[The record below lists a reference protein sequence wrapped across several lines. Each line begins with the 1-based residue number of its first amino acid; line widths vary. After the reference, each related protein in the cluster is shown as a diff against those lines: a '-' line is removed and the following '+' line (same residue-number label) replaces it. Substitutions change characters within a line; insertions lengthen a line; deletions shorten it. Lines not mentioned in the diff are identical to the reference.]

1 MMSTAQIHL
10 LLNHVPVFCTLLG
23 LPILLYG
30 WLKKQTPVVYVA
42 LALFIVGAISAVPVY
57 FSGEGAEDLVERL
70 PGVLESLIETHEDL
84 AKIAM
89 LAVEALGLTALAGWF
104 VLYKKPEAT
113 RWLMPVLAVLS
124 LGTTGIM
131 AQTAHVG
138 GQIRHSEIR
147 SQASA
152 DSPSGASVDVNTG
165 AAEPEGAAGQYKS
178 EDHDDDHD
186 DDD

>member
-1 MMSTAQIHL
+1 MSAAQMHL

-23 LPILLYG
+23 IPMLLYG
-30 WLKKQTPVVYVA
+30 WLKKQPQIVYVA
-42 LALFIVGAISAVPVY
+42 LALFGVGALSAVPVY
-57 FSGEGAEDLVERL
+57 FSGEGAEDMVERL
-70 PGVLESLIETHEDL
+70 PGVLESLIERHEDL

-89 LAVEALGLTALAGWF
+89 LAVEALGLTALVSAF

-113 RWLMPVLAVLS
+113 RMVMPVLLLLS

-147 SQASA
+147 GQAEAGNPA
-152 DSPSGASVDVNTG
+152 DPGAPV
-165 AAEPEGAAGQYKS
+165 AAENPAAF
-178 EDHDDDHD
+178 DRADPD
-186 DDD
+186 DDDD